1 MSGAHRSSD
10 GTPPPEPLR
19 PPAEHGRHSAR
30 PSSRDRGAPRHS
42 PEVRRRVVSRAGLA
56 GLVAGALVL
65 GAAATAT
72 AVLLDRGSVSA
83 RLASG
88 TVIATFTG
96 TGATTV
102 PVPVAGLVP
111 GGTARRLLDL
121 TNAGTLPMSALQ
133 LQTATGTDLSDGLQ
147 LAIERC
153 SLSWSA
159 DAATCPGTVTTVS
172 ADRPAAS
179 RLDLPGSPALAVGAT
194 DHLRLTVRLS
204 ESAPSA
210 AQSTSATLTVT
221 VVGLQRP
228 GRQL

>member
-1 MSGAHRSSD
+1 MSGAHRSTD
-10 GTPPPEPLR
+10 GTPPPEPQR
-19 PPAEHGRHSAR
+19 PPVEHGRHSAR
-30 PSSRDRGAPRHS
+30 PSARDRGAPRHS
-42 PEVRRRVVSRAGLA
+42 PDVRRRVVSRAGLT
-56 GLVAGALVL
+56 GIIAGALVL

-72 AVLLDRGSVSA
+72 AVFLDRASVSA
-83 RLASG
+83 RVASG
-88 TVIATFTG
+88 TVIASLSG

-133 LQTATGTDLSDGLQ
+133 LQTTTGTDLSDGLQ
-147 LAIERC
+147 LVIERC
-153 SLSWSA
+153 TQSWSA

-172 ADRPAAS
+172 ADRPATS

-204 ESAPSA
+204 DSSPSA

-221 VVGLQRP
+221 VVGVQRP